1 MYFKRDIEDDIL
13 AWYNSS
19 DKKVLRVDG
28 ARQVGKTATIDHFIA
43 KHYTN
48 VIKLDLA
55 RLDYSWFLNCIN
67 GSTNNWAR
75 IDVDRFRD
83 AIKDY
88 ARFTND
94 KNTVIFIDEIQQDYR
109 IYNQLRTLNRDLKC
123 DVIASGS
130 YLSRA
135 LNTEYF
141 QSVGDVT
148 TITLYTLSFC
158 EFLHVFN
165 DSIYNTVMSWPENEI
180 DNETLDKLRK
190 LFNYYTLT
198 GGYPEVLNGFIKH
211 KMNYEEVLTI
221 LSNIIDLTLE
231 ESKSKIE
238 SVVDRL
244 KIDDVA
250 DGLLTTLITNKR
262 GSTNLYESIVKNLS
276 GKPNS
281 RISKD
286 DCSKVISWFRECKM
300 LGMVSKYILPDMFRD
315 YSGEKDYFLD
325 LGMLRMFARMA
336 KIVGSDLNGLIA
348 ETFVHRA
355 MITNDYAKKFTGTRP
370 HFGIYKDGEIDFFA
384 YCNADKCNYAF
395 EVKYGNQSGKTATD
409 LIKNHVADKIV
420 YFMGN
425 HNHAVNGD
433 VEIVP
438 LCLAERWFSEVKY
451 ETFEP
456 FDATLFD
463 ANVFEEV

>member
-1 MYFKRDIEDDIL
+1 MFSLYFKRDIEDDIL
-13 AWYNSS
+13 AWYNSN

-28 ARQVGKTATIDHFIA
+28 ARQVGKTATIEHFIA

-75 IDVDRFRD
+75 IDVDRFSD

-109 IYNQLRTLNRDLKC
+109 IYNQLRALNRDLKC

-135 LNTEYF
+135 
-141 QSVGDVT
+141 SVGDVT
-148 TITLYTLSFC
+148 TITLHTLSFG
-158 EFLHVFN
+158 EFLRVVDRDIYSEVMQWPSTEFSDSRLN
-165 DSIYNTVMSWPENEI
+165 DV
-180 DNETLDKLRK
+180 KR
-190 LFNYYTLT
+190 LFSVYIRI
-198 GGYPEVLNGFIKH
+198 GGYPEAITSFLEN
-211 KMNYEEVLTI
+211 NYEYAAVYTI
-221 LSNIIDLTLE
+221 IAGVFNTTLE
-231 ESKSKIE
+231 ESKIKLE
-238 SVVDRL
+238 SSNDRRTFVDIANRL
-244 KIDDVA
+244 I
-250 DGLLTTLITNKR
+250 TIMSTNKR
-262 GSTNLYESIVKNLS
+262 GKVDLIETITKEIKCKSDGKISKKECSMVLS
-276 GKPNS
+276 G
-281 RISKD
+281 
-286 DCSKVISWFRECKM
+286 FRECGV
-300 LGMVSKYILPDMFRD
+300 LGSVSKYILPDMFRD
-315 YSGEKDYFLD
+315 YTGEKTYFLD
-325 LGMLRMFARMA
+325 LGMLAFFSNNSN
-336 KIVGSDLNGLIA
+336 ISSSDLNGLIA

-384 YCNADKCNYAF
+384 YCNADKYNYAF

-409 LIKNHVADKIV
+409 LIKNHVADKVV